1 MRGCWLAQHYTHS
14 FILFSSHPILP
25 PKCPADVRIPAENRK
40 PTLTLMLGRR
50 YPREWFHPWNRS
62 KSSTRRARCWRRLFT
77 ERNLTPSSSIKGLLQ
92 SSALDW
98 TFLFS
103 FYIFICSCICT
114 YFFIYICMCSLDHI
128 SLKKHLAKKGE
139 LMVNE
144 HLLQLLSWL
153 PPYYMTPGKSCA
165 CWLAVQM
172 GKPPLTAIT
181 PWDREVDRDTSLH
194 RF

>member
-14 FILFSSHPILP
+14 FTLFSSHPILP

-50 YPREWFHPWNRS
+50 YLREWFHPWNRS
-62 KSSTRRARCWRRLFT
+62 KSSTRRARGWDSQSETWPHPAPSRGFFSLVLWTEHFCFLFIY
-77 ERNLTPSSSIKGLLQ
+77 LYVHVYVH
-92 SSALDW
+92 
-98 TFLFS
+98 TFL
-103 FYIFICSCICT
+103 
-114 YFFIYICMCSLDHI
+114 YICMCSLDHI
-128 SLKKHLAKKGE
+128 SLKNHLAQKGE
-139 LMVNE
+139 LMINE

-181 PWDREVDRDTSLH
+181 PWDREVGRDTSLH
-194 RF
+194 HF